1 MRKYHTWIYC
11 HLGVLYEIVE
21 AKNYDEAHSATLHK
35 GHVLTNYGNTGY
47 LERVSVQPVK
57 AGRKS

>member
-11 HLGVLYEIVE
+11 HLGIIYEVIT
-21 AKNYDEAHSATLHK
+21 AKNWEEAHTITLRK
-35 GHVLTNYGNTGY
+35 GYKLTEYGNVGY

-57 AGRKS
+57 KPRGV

>member
-21 AKNYDEAHSATLHK
+21 AKNYDEAYSATLRK
-35 GHVLTNYGNTGY
+35 GHKLTQYGEIGY

-57 AGRKS
+57 ARRKS